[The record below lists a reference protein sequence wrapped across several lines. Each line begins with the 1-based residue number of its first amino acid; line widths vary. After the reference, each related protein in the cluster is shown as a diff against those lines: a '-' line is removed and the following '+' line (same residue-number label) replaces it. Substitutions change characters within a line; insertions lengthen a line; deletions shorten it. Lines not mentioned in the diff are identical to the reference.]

1 MDKLIKSVTA
11 YLEAPI
17 DDDKKQYEA
26 VRKIAEQ
33 IYKGQ
38 YNEFYRT
45 SKYMNSLY
53 LIKRL

>member
-1 MDKLIKSVTA
+1 MDKLIKAVTN
-11 YLEAPI
+11 YLEAPAN
-17 DDDKKQYEA
+17 DDKKQYEA

>member
-26 VRKIAEQ
+26 VRKIAE
-33 IYKGQ
+33 
-38 YNEFYRT
+38 
-45 SKYMNSLY
+45 
-53 LIKRL
+53 